1 VLLPTD
7 DKNIFRGQDYLQR
20 TALFIK
26 DEIAYKGQITYKGQ
40 DYPRGQPYLQRTELP
55 EKDKIT

>member
-1 VLLPTD
+1 M
-7 DKNIFRGQDYLQR
+7 
-20 TALFIK
+20 TALFTK
-26 DEIAYKGQITYKGQ
+26 DKIAYKGQITYKGQ